1 MNFIGIDVSQGK
13 SHATQITDDFEQK
26 MFSFAHNK
34 SGFNDLST
42 HFTSDTIQMHLSV
55 IYNKRG

>member
-13 SHATQITDDFEQK
+13 SYATQITDEFGK
-26 MFSFAHNK
+26 RTFAFNHNK

-42 HFTSDTIQMHLSV
+42 HFTSDTC
-55 IYNKRG
+55 